1 MNVKST
7 KDTKVRSK
15 YTSKSLKVSTC
26 TDAVS
31 LKGCCSR
38 KVFLVATLIIFL
50 CAFSGPVNST
60 GSIDPEAKKI
70 LHSMSDYLKGLP
82 AFSVNIDIDNE
93 VIDLAGQ
100 KLQISSSGAIVL
112 DRPGNL
118 YIDRHGAF
126 ADMELIFNGKS
137 LTLHGKNRNIYFQI
151 DKSGTIDT
159 AFDTL
164 RDEIGLDTPGVDLFY
179 TDSFEELSDNVVS
192 SAYLGTVYVNDV
204 ECHYLTFRE
213 AKVDWQLWVRAEGDP
228 LPMKYVIT
236 TKWMTGAPQYAIRLR
251 DWNTNP
257 QIVSGL
263 FDFKVPEGAKKL
275 EVVQTNRMGDLV
287 IEGVE

>member
-7 KDTKVRSK
+7 KDPKMQRE
-15 YTSKSLKVSTC
+15 YTSNLLRFSNG
-26 TDAVS
+26 TDAV
-31 LKGCCSR
+31 LRKYCSR
-38 KVFLVATLIIFL
+38 MNVFVATLVVFL
-50 CAFSGPVNST
+50 CVFIGSANGKE
-60 GSIDPEAKKI
+60 SIDPEADKI
-70 LHSMSDYLKGLP
+70 LRSMSDYLKRLP
-82 AFSVNIDIDNE
+82 AFSVNFDIDNE

-100 KLQISSSGAIVL
+100 KLQISSSGSIVV

-118 YIDRHGAF
+118 YIERHGAF
-126 ADMELIFNGKS
+126 ADLELIFDGKL
-137 LTLHGKNRNIYFQI
+137 LTLHGKNLNVYFQR
-151 DKSGTIDT
+151 DNSGTIDT

-164 RDEIGLDTPGVDLFY
+164 NDELGLDTPGVDLFY
-179 TDSFEELSDNVVS
+179 SDSFAELSDSVVN
-192 SAYLGTVYVNDV
+192 SAYLGTVYVNGV

-236 TKWMTGAPQYAIRLR
+236 TKWMTGAPQYAIRFR
-251 DWNTNP
+251 DWNTTP
-257 QIVSGL
+257 QIASGF

-287 IEGVE
+287 IEGEE